1 MMTMISDPYE
11 WTWRGWV
18 AAILPILVLL
28 GPGVVTSHAVEGEAT
43 YSKDI
48 APILQRSCERCHRP
62 GQMAPMSLTSYEEAR
77 PYARAIKNR
86 TQLRNRQGVMP
97 PWMIEKNIGI
107 QGYKGD
113 ISLSE
118 AEIQLIADWADNGA
132 PRGNP
137 ADLPQPLEWGAADE
151 WTIGEPDLIVKSKP
165 FSMAAAAPDW
175 WGLFETVPSGL
186 TEDQYVAAY
195 EFREVSDAR
204 DKEAEVENAGAAF
217 SAGLGVI
224 HHGSVTAIGPDMR
237 PVPGGCCPTHEVGRD
252 ADIFDAE
259 AGRFMPAGA
268 NIAFRSVHMH
278 ANGRDTT
285 GHIELGFKFHP
296 PGYEP
301 KYRVSPVW
309 VSTNQDLIDVPAGAT
324 NLLVDAVKV
333 LEENTKLTL
342 FEPHMHASGV
352 RFCLDAIYGTTT
364 ETLTCAGYDQSWVL
378 AYEYEDDVAPLLPKG
393 TILRIR
399 GYYDNSRA
407 NRNVADPRNWS
418 GGGHRTVDNMNLL
431 PGAGIILTDEEF
443 AQAVEE
449 RRQKLGVTGRQVV
462 PGCTTCPVVEEPATP
477 EQSSAR
483 R

>member
-1 MMTMISDPYE
+1 
-11 WTWRGWV
+11 
-18 AAILPILVLL
+18 
-28 GPGVVTSHAVEGEAT
+28 
-43 YSKDI
+43 
-48 APILQRSCERCHRP
+48 
-62 GQMAPMSLTSYEEAR
+62 
-77 PYARAIKNR
+77 
-86 TQLRNRQGVMP
+86 
-97 PWMIEKNIGI
+97 
-107 QGYKGD
+107 
-113 ISLSE
+113 
-118 AEIQLIADWADNGA
+118 
-132 PRGNP
+132 
-137 ADLPQPLEWGAADE
+137 
-151 WTIGEPDLIVKSKP
+151 
-165 FSMAAAAPDW
+165 MAAAAPDW

-224 HHGSVTAIGPDMR
+224 HHGSVTTIGPDMR
-237 PVPGGCCPTHEVGRD
+237 PVPGGCCPTHNVGRN
-252 ADIFDAE
+252 ADIFEAE

-268 NIAFRSVHMH
+268 NIAFRSIHMH

-301 KYRVSPVW
+301 KYRVSRVW
-309 VSTNQDLIDVPAGAT
+309 VTTNQDLIDVPAGAT
-324 NLLVDAVKV
+324 NLLIDAVEV

-364 ETLTCAGYDQSWVL
+364 ETLTCAGYDHSWVL

-407 NRNVADPRNWS
+407 NRKR
-418 GGGHRTVDNMNLL
+418 G
-431 PGAGIILTDEEF
+431 
-443 AQAVEE
+443 
-449 RRQKLGVTGRQVV
+449 
-462 PGCTTCPVVEEPATP
+462 
-477 EQSSAR
+477 
-483 R
+483 